1 MVARTRTS
9 ERSRADAAVLS
20 RARGCLMG
28 QVAGDAL
35 GSLVEFRSAEEIE
48 RSHPGGV
55 REMAVSPV
63 WSTLPGQPTD
73 DSELA
78 ILLAR
83 SLVERGTYDADA
95 AAAAYAYWYSTAPY
109 DMGQT
114 TRQALSAAA
123 ATPSAPARAAR
134 HAASRDSQANGSLM
148 RCSPIGILG
157 WRASP
162 ARVADWARTDSELTH
177 PHVLCQEAC
186 AAFVIAIAEAIAR
199 GGPAERVYGV
209 ALGWCEKES
218 RDTGVVELMREAA
231 ETPPANASHRMGW
244 VRIAFQN
251 AFHQLLHAADAG
263 EAIRKTVALGGDTDT
278 NAAIAGA
285 LSGALHGIESLPAS
299 WTQAVLSCRPES
311 GLPGVRRPR
320 PQRLWAI
327 DLPELASALVD
338 AGPAGG

>member
-1 MVARTRTS
+1 MAARTDS
-9 ERSRADAAVLS
+9 PASPRADAAVLS
-20 RARGCLMG
+20 RAQGCLMG

-35 GSLVEFRSAEEIE
+35 GSLVEFRSAEEIA

-83 SLVERGTYDADA
+83 SLVVRGTYDADA
-95 AAAAYAYWYSTAPY
+95 AAAAYAYWYSTGPY

-123 ATPSAPARAAR
+123 ADPKAPARAAR
-134 HAASRDSQANGSLM
+134 HAASRGSQANGSLM
-148 RCSPIGILG
+148 RCSPLGILG

-162 ARVADWARTDSELTH
+162 AQVVHWARTDSELTH
-177 PHVLCQEAC
+177 PHPLCQEAC
-186 AAFVIAIAEAIAR
+186 ATFVLAIGDAIAH

-209 ALGWCEKES
+209 ALAWCEKES
-218 RDTGVVELMREAA
+218 RDLGLAKLMREAA
-231 ETPPANASHRMGW
+231 GAPPSDPSHRMGW

-251 AFHQLLHAADAG
+251 AFYQLLHAPDAG
-263 EAIRKTVALGGDTDT
+263 EAIRRTVSLGGDTDT

-285 LSGALHGIESLPAS
+285 LSGAVHGISSLPAS
-299 WTQAVLSCRPES
+299 WSQAVLSCRPEA
-311 GLPGVRRPR
+311 GLPDVRRPR
-320 PQRLWAI
+320 PQRLWAT
-327 DLPELASALVD
+327 DLLELASALAE
-338 AGPAGG
+338 AGPAGE